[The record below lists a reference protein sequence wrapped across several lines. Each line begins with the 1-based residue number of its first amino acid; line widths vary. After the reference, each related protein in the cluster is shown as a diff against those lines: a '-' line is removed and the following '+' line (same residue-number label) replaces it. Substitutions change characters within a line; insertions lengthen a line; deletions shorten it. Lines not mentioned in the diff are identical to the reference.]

1 MRPRSLCSSR
11 LAKGPV
17 AHGWPDPTWTL
28 ARIKTLMGRRFH
40 KSMTLSVIAQMM
52 RKAGRSI
59 IMVLFPIAGA
69 IAWRNPGKRSTS
81 AGNQVPAE

>member
-1 MRPRSLCSSR
+1 
-11 LAKGPV
+11 
-17 AHGWPDPTWTL
+17 
-28 ARIKTLMGRRFH
+28 
-40 KSMTLSVIAQMM
+40 MTLSVIAQMM